1 MNTDHSSSDQSS
13 SDENDF
19 GGIEV
24 DYADLSPGL
33 SEREKEAS
41 KNRPLQII
49 LGLFL
54 IAVGIPM
61 VPLTG
66 PGWAVILV
74 GLNMVWPDN
83 PVVPW
88 LRRKLPVVPDEGPIP
103 KRYYVIGGILMVIGL
118 VASVLYGEEVTR
130 WLRDVTG
137 I

>member
-1 MNTDHSSSDQSS
+1 MSADREASKHHDVHGV
-13 SDENDF
+13 EA
-19 GGIEV
+19 
-24 DYADLSPGL
+24 DYSDLSPGL
-33 SEREKEAS
+33 SEREQQAS
-41 KNRPLQII
+41 RNRPLQII

-61 VPLTG
+61 IPLAG

-88 LRRKLPVVPDEGPIP
+88 LRKRLPVVPDEGPIP
-103 KRYYVIGGILMVIGL
+103 RRYYVIGGVLMAVGV
-118 VASVLYGEEVTR
+118 VASLLYGDDVSR
-130 WLRDVTG
+130 WFRDTTG

>member
-1 MNTDHSSSDQSS
+1 MSTEKSPTDDN
-13 SDENDF
+13 EI

-33 SEREKEAS
+33 SEREKEAAR
-41 KNRPLQII
+41 NRPLQIV
-49 LGLFL
+49 LGIFL

-61 VPLTG
+61 IPLAG

-83 PVVPW
+83 PLVPW
-88 LRRKLPVVPDEGPIP
+88 LRRRLPVVPDEGPIP
-103 KRYYVIGGILMVIGL
+103 KRYYVIGGVLMVVGI
-118 VASVLYGEEVTR
+118 VASLLYGDEATR
-130 WLRDVTG
+130 WFRDLVG

>member
-1 MNTDHSSSDQSS
+1 MSTDRPTSEHHHDIHGV
-13 SDENDF
+13 EA
-19 GGIEV
+19 

-33 SEREKEAS
+33 SEREVQAS
-41 KNRPLQII
+41 RNRLLQII
-49 LGLFL
+49 LGIFL

-61 VPLTG
+61 IPLAG

-88 LRRKLPVVPDEGPIP
+88 LRKRLPVVPDEGPIP
-103 KRYYVIGGILMVIGL
+103 RRYYVIGGLLMAIGV
-118 VASVLYGEEVTR
+118 VASLLYGDEATDWVRT
-130 WLRDVTG
+130 TIG

>member
-1 MNTDHSSSDQSS
+1 MNTDRPKSEDHDASGF
-13 SDENDF
+13 EA
-19 GGIEV
+19 
-24 DYADLSPGL
+24 DYADLDPGL
-33 SEREKEAS
+33 SEREQRAGR
-41 KNRPLQII
+41 NRPVQVV

-61 VPLTG
+61 IPLAG

-83 PVVPW
+83 PLVPW

-103 KRYYVIGGILMVIGL
+103 KRYYVIGGVLMVVGVVGSL
-118 VASVLYGEEVTR
+118 LYGDEVTS
-130 WLRDVTG
+130 WLRESTG